1 MFTQVFVRLWWRKS
15 NHRKT
20 EHGIPKRA
28 DDGPA
33 VVASVDLELVG
44 VGKMKDLS
52 VSQPEHIRWI
62 LVLCAGASEVA
73 LHDDGFAQ

>member
-1 MFTQVFVRLWWRKS
+1 MEGKKNQG
-15 NHRKT
+15 NA

-44 VGKMKDLS
+44 VGEAKDLA
-52 VSQPEHIRWI
+52 VSQPQHIRWI
-62 LVLCAGASEVA
+62 LVLGARASEVA
-73 LHDDGFAQ
+73 LHGDRFAQR